1 MRTTSI
7 RTLGTATLAAI
18 AALVLSSP
26 ASAQADRDGRWMA
39 FVGCWEAVGAEEDL
53 GLLCFDLDD
62 AGVQLTNYVDGE
74 VASTERLVADGSQRT
89 VAVEGCEGWESV
101 EFSDDGRRAFT
112 RTEFFCGT
120 DEARTGTGVMTFVA
134 ANRWMDVRVLQV
146 GGEEVAWVQE
156 YRLADRDRLGELGVE
171 SPAEGLGMAVRSARM
186 AAAAPIDLADVEEA
200 LGRMD
205 AKAVETWIV
214 AQQDELHAGADDLL
228 RLADAGAP
236 GNVIDAVVAV
246 SNPDR
251 FVVEAAGPIEEVAD
265 APRPTHYRGYMGWSP
280 FYGSRWAFGYGMGYG
295 YSPFGYRYSP
305 WGFGYT
311 PGYGYGYW
319 GSRPGYVI
327 IDRRPRGGTMSN
339 DRGYLPR
346 SGRIPT
352 GRSARPRGDSPS
364 PSFSTGG
371 GSSAG
376 SAAPSSGA
384 RRATPR
390 QAKRRGG
397 GDGGL

>member
-7 RTLGTATLAAI
+7 RTLGTAMLAAT
-18 AALVLSSP
+18 AALALSSP
-26 ASAQADRDGRWMA
+26 LSAQAEQDGRWMA
-39 FVGCWEAVGAEEDL
+39 FVGCWEAVGAEDDL
-53 GLLCFDLDD
+53 GLLCFDLDG

-74 VASTERLVADGSQRT
+74 VASTEGLVADGSQRP

-101 EFSDDGRRAFT
+101 EFSADGRRAFT

-134 ANRWMDVRVLQV
+134 ANRWADVRVLQV
-146 GGEEVAWVQE
+146 SGEEVAWVQE
-156 YRLADRDRLGELGVE
+156 YVLADRDRLGELGIE
-171 SPAEGLGMAVRSARM
+171 SPAEGLTMAVRSARM
-186 AAAAPIDLADVEEA
+186 AATAPIDLADVEEA
-200 LGRMD
+200 LGLMD

-214 AQQDELHAGADDLL
+214 AQQDELDPDADDLV

-236 GNVIDAVVAV
+236 SNVIDAVVAV

-280 FYGSRWAFGYGMGYG
+280 FYGSRWAFGYG

-305 WGFGYT
+305 WGWDY
-311 PGYGYGYW
+311 GYGYGYNYW

-339 DRGYLPR
+339 DRGYIPR
-346 SGRIPT
+346 SGRIPA
-352 GRSARPRGDSPS
+352 GRMARPRGDSPS

-376 SAAPSSGA
+376 SAAPSSGG

-390 QAKRRGG
+390 KAKRRGG
-397 GDGGL
+397 GEGGL